1 MKITPFRLDGE
12 LALITGGGSG
22 LGLGMARC
30 MVAAGAR
37 VVLVGRDELKL
48 ATAAAELG
56 EQAAFIRHD
65 VDELA
70 AVPEMAAVVRERFGT
85 VTILVN
91 NAGNHVKKP
100 AVEMSD
106 EEFNSVI
113 STHVLGAHALT
124 RAFAPEMLKR
134 KRGSILFTASMS
146 SYLGIPLVVG
156 YAAAKSAYLGM
167 VRTLAAEFSP
177 HGVRVNGIAP
187 GWIESEMTRK
197 ALGSDPERAAKIM
210 GRTPMARMGE
220 ADDIGWAAV
229 YLCSREAQFIT
240 GTILPVDGGAS
251 IGF

>member
-1 MKITPFRLDGE
+1 MKTTPFRLDGE

-37 VVLVGRDELKL
+37 VILAGRNELKL
-48 ATAAAELG
+48 AAAAAELG
-56 EQAAFIRHD
+56 SNADFIRHD
-65 VDELA
+65 VDQLTTVPELA
-70 AVPEMAAVVRERFGT
+70 ANVHERFGV

-100 AVEMSD
+100 AVDMSD
-106 EEFNSVI
+106 DEFASVI

-124 RAFAPEMLKR
+124 RAFAPDMLKR

-146 SYLGIPLVVG
+146 SYIGIPLVVG

-197 ALGSDPERAAKIM
+197 ALGSDPARAAKIM

-220 ADDIGWAAV
+220 ATDIGWAAV
-229 YLCSREAQFIT
+229 YLCSREAQFVT